1 MSAILAFNH
10 IDLDNRKVFK
20 DKKKLQ
26 VIKELRKDIVILKPD
41 KNNGLV
47 VIDTSGYYESLDK
60 LFSDTTKLRLDAD
73 PTKTRLSTVGS
84 YLQKV
89 HNRNK
94 ISEEVY
100 QEIRP
105 KNAKVAKA
113 HGLPKVD

>member
-73 PTKTRLSTVGS
+73 PTKTRLSTLGS
-84 YLQKV
+84 FKRYIIETKFQK
-89 HNRNK
+89 K
-94 ISEEVY
+94 SIKKSG
-100 QEIRP
+100 Q
-105 KNAKVAKA
+105 KMQK
-113 HGLPKVD
+113 